1 MANKKASKQNTS
13 TGVVASAKD
22 AKSSTFKFFGDVWRE
37 VHPRTGRVAW
47 PSYKSVK
54 SSTIVVII
62 SSIFLG
68 LYVFLCD
75 VIANRMY
82 AFIMGVGSNS

>member
-1 MANKKASKQNTS
+1 MANTSKQN
-13 TGVVASAKD
+13 ASGGLVSNAKD

-47 PSYKSVK
+47 PSWKAVK
-54 SSTIVVII
+54 SSTLVVII

-68 LYVFLCD
+68 LYIFLCD
-75 VIANRMY
+75 VIVHRMY
-82 AFIMGVGSNS
+82 AFIMGVGA